1 MDEKS
6 QIQAL
11 DRTQPG
17 LADEE
22 GVAGTMTHDYK
33 RNGTTTLFAALNV
46 LDGTVIGQCQ
56 KRHRHQEFLGFL
68 RKLDRETPS
77 SLDLHLIVD
86 NYATHK
92 HAKVKEWLAK
102 HPRFHFHFTPTSAS
116 WLNEVERFFAEIIQG
131 RHPPRRLSRASPN
144 WRRPST
150 TTSPNTTIQPNPSS
164 GPPPPKKFSKRSIA
178 HGRP

>member
-17 LADEE
+17 LPMKK
-22 GVAGTMTHDYK
+22 GRAGTMTHDYK

-68 RKLDRETPS
+68 RKLDRETPK

-92 HAKVKEWLAK
+92 HAKVKDAAGKTPPLPFPLHANLGVLAE
-102 HPRFHFHFTPTSAS
+102 PGGTVLRR
-116 WLNEVERFFAEIIQG
+116 NNQG
-131 RHPPRRLSRASPN
+131 RHPPRRLKTSPN
-144 WRRPST
+144 WRRPS

-164 GPPPPKKFSKRSIA
+164 GPPPPKTFSKRSIA